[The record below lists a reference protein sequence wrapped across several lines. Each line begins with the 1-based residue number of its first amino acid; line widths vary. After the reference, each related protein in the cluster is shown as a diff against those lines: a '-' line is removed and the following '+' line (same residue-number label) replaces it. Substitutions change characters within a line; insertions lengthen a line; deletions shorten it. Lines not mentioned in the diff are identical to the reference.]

1 MCAWERKRGDLEM
14 WPRLSSLSPDLTRI
28 FRMTEETLSV
38 RLISPL
44 PSFCSSV
51 GACACGVWN
60 FWFLFLLFFW
70 LVVHPDLLMKTR
82 FVILNCPVLP
92 SIPANRWHC
101 RCVRAPSRPI
111 PLQLQLV
118 WTRSIPIFGRYFGYH
133 RNDYG
138 FAFLWFPSQQ
148 QTNRRKSSRHY
159 IIIERE
165 K

>member
-133 RNDYG
+133 RNNNNV

-148 QTNRRKSSRHY
+148 
-159 IIIERE
+159 
-165 K
+165 